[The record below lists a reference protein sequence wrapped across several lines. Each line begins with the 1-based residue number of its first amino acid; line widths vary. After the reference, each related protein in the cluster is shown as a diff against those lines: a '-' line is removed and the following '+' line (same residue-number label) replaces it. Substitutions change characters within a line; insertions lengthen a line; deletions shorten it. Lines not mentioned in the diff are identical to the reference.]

1 MFVFSVKTNLKQAAA
16 MCGCVAVVVLATVLS
31 IVLPARQTVPTGT
44 RVTGS
49 EQRVAYLRSLGYEVV
64 ESSEEVQEIRIPD
77 QPDETVARYNALQ
90 VEAGRSLEP
99 YYGKRVRLYTYRV
112 ANGDS
117 GDAALVHLYVYR
129 DRIVAGDVTENG
141 AMKALV

>member
-64 ESSEEVQEIRIPD
+64 ESSEEVQETTPAQQLAEVLI
-77 QPDETVARYNALQ
+77 
-90 VEAGRSLEP
+90 
-99 YYGKRVRLYTYRV
+99 
-112 ANGDS
+112 
-117 GDAALVHLYVYR
+117 
-129 DRIVAGDVTENG
+129 TEG
-141 AMKALV
+141 YATPEELL